1 MQKDCSLGM
10 KCLPCDNSR
19 SYGRSVG
26 LGNMGLFPEREYG
39 VSSKGYRVSPRR
51 DDDCWQWTLIWW
63 VLPVSSLNLPGCAVK
78 TLKYRV
84 VCHGRI
90 TVRRN
95 VPKHN
100 ASGFLAMGRSIV
112 PLSFSNTLC
121 TMPMYSLMKVLSFI
135 WRMRNSWQYGFF
147 ANMMMPKYLC
157 PAL

>member
-1 MQKDCSLGM
+1 MEYLQKGTECHQKGMTDCLAVNPYLMS
-10 KCLPCDNSR
+10 PA
-19 SYGRSVG
+19 G
-26 LGNMGLFPEREYG
+26 LQSEFYQGG
-39 VSSKGYRVSPRR
+39 
-51 DDDCWQWTLIWW
+51 
-63 VLPVSSLNLPGCAVK
+63 AVK

-147 ANMMMPKYLC
+147 ANMMMPEVSLSSLITGRIFFTI
-157 PAL
+157 PFF